1 MRKLLLLLISLVL
14 IFGFGGCKKSP
25 TEPTEPKTPP
35 VEYDETNNTV
45 AIPDAT
51 IITNGVSYK
60 EKAPMLEDGLAVVKL
75 VVESDTLLYFYTPL
89 QGDID
94 SLTPISSLEAL
105 QKAYFSRLED
115 MRGEQTP
122 VMITINPLSSGDI
135 EVTNE
140 AFRCAAV
147 EGGSSQPVI
156 LPARTLFDL
165 NLISVFQNQWGEFLT
180 FNKKAV
186 DTLEFHSSDSL
197 LLYGSVARLG
207 IFGPAIA
214 SVLMSENYDF
224 ISKVQEAFEANP
236 SLYTRICLADELDII
251 FFAVKLV
258 LGSSGTDFF
267 SSKLTQSVVSILAD
281 VTHQGLENIITA
293 KSVPEATGSIFNT
306 VLKDI
311 PQAMLNSMTSTR
323 NSPISTSSSTRSIS
337 VAIVLK
343 ALVTVVSGSELV
355 VGGYQSLTAA
365 PFGKWVAS
373 NNPPST
379 PSEPSGPSTGDVGTS
394 YSFSTSTTD
403 PDGDN
408 IAYQFNWGDA
418 NISSWSSYV
427 SSGTSV
433 SMSHS
438 YSFEGT
444 YTIRAQAKDINGT
457 ESGWSS
463 GHLIEINGSG
473 GSPGTQKWAFST
485 GKWLQS
491 SPAIGSDGIIYVGS
505 WDNKLYAINP
515 DGTQK
520 WVFSTEGSAES
531 SPAIGADGTIYVGS
545 DDNKLYAIN
554 PDGTQKWAFSTGHR
568 VESSPAIGSDGTIYV
583 GSYDNKLYAVNP
595 DGSQKWAFSTGNYV
609 ESSPAIGSDGTIY
622 VGSWD
627 NKLYAINPDGTQKW
641 AFSTGYGVESSP
653 AIGSDG
659 TIYVGSSDENLYAIN
674 PDGTEKWAFSTGNY
688 VYSSPAIGLDGTIY
702 VGSWDN
708 KLYAINPDGSQ
719 KWAFSTPNDVF
730 SSPAIGSDGIIY
742 VGSDD
747 GNLYA
752 IYGSSGGLANTPWPM
767 FHHDLKHSGRVGGP

>member
-25 TEPTEPKTPP
+25 TEPTEPKIPP
-35 VEYDETNNTV
+35 VKYDETNNTV

-165 NLISVFQNQWGEFLT
+165 NLISIFQNQWGEFLT

-281 VTHQGLENIITA
+281 VTHQGLESVITA
-293 KSVPEATGSIFNT
+293 KSVPEATSSIFNT

-323 NSPISTSSSTRSIS
+323 NSSASTSSSTRSIS

-365 PFGKWVAS
+365 PFGTWVAS
-373 NNPPST
+373 NNSPGT
-379 PSEPSGPSTGDVGTS
+379 PSEPSGPNTGDVGTS

-403 PDGDN
+403 PDGDS
-408 IAYQFNWGDA
+408 IAYQFDWGDG

-427 SSGTSV
+427 SSGSPV

-438 YSFEGT
+438 WSSTGIYSVK
-444 YTIRAQAKDINGT
+444 AKVKDINGA
-457 ESGWSS
+457 ESGWSDGLS
-463 GHLIEINGSG
+463 FTITLETGTVTDIDGNVYQTVKIGDQLWMAENLKVTHYRNGDAI
-473 GSPGTQKWAFST
+473 PNVTDST
-485 GKWLQS
+485 DWGNLTTG
-491 SPAIGSDGIIYVGS
+491 AYCNYYNDANNATTYGR
-505 WDNKLYAINP
+505 LYN
-515 DGTQK
+515 
-520 WVFSTEGSAES
+520 W
-531 SPAIGADGTIYVGS
+531 
-545 DDNKLYAIN
+545 
-554 PDGTQKWAFSTGHR
+554 
-568 VESSPAIGSDGTIYV
+568 
-583 GSYDNKLYAVNP
+583 YAVNDSRNIAP
-595 DGSQKWAFSTGNYV
+595 EGWHVPSDEEWKTLEMYLGMSQSDADDSGRRGTGVGGKMKEAGTEHWNSPNTGATNESGFSALPGGYRSYKGTYYYGRGYFAHFW
-609 ESSPAIGSDGTIY
+609 SSTEYDSDGAWY
-622 VGSWD
+622 RD
-627 NKLYAINPDGTQKW
+627 LYYNDSGVWRGYINERDGV
-641 AFSTGYGVESSP
+641 SVRCVR
-653 AIGSDG
+653 D
-659 TIYVGSSDENLYAIN
+659 
-674 PDGTEKWAFSTGNY
+674 
-688 VYSSPAIGLDGTIY
+688 
-702 VGSWDN
+702 
-708 KLYAINPDGSQ
+708 
-719 KWAFSTPNDVF
+719 
-730 SSPAIGSDGIIY
+730 
-742 VGSDD
+742 
-747 GNLYA
+747 
-752 IYGSSGGLANTPWPM
+752 
-767 FHHDLKHSGRVGGP
+767 